1 MKQAIL
7 MNFKPKEVQKIL
19 NGEKTLVISKT
30 MPKCKL
36 PIDVYVYCAKGRGSE
51 KSPSLCVVS
60 DYDYETFTRLSD
72 DYVLNACNYLPDFF
86 GILDGSIVAK
96 FTLKEVVG
104 FKVDD
109 KEIDTIVLDN
119 ITRLYFEEK
128 TLEYMTQVSYE
139 EMAKYLNGKKGYL
152 WYIDNLEIF
161 NKRLKLNHFWVE
173 CDSET
178 GKDCKHC
185 CFLVSETNE
194 SVGHEE
200 WCNSE
205 HDHMRR
211 LKKAPSKYQYVW
223 VEENADR
230 KD

>member
-19 NGEKTLVISKT
+19 NGEKKLVISKP

-36 PIDVYVYCAKGRGSE
+36 PIDVYVYCAKGRGSK

-104 FKVDD
+104 FEVD
-109 KEIDTIVLDN
+109 KEIDAMRLDN
-119 ITRLYFEEK
+119 IIRLFFEENSIEDMPQINFERMK
-128 TLEYMTQVSYE
+128 
-139 EMAKYLNGKKGYL
+139 KYLNNKKGDS
-152 WYIDNLEIF
+152 WYIDNLEILK
-161 NKRLKLNHFWVE
+161 NKLELNDFWVK
-173 CDSET
+173 CDSKT
-178 GKDCKHC
+178 GKDCKNC
-185 CFLVSETNE
+185 CFLASETNE

-211 LKKAPSKYQYVW
+211 LKKAPSNYQYVW

>member
-7 MNFKPKEVQKIL
+7 MNFKPKEGQKIL
-19 NGEKTLVISKT
+19 NGEKTLVVSKT

-36 PIDVYVYCAKGRGSE
+36 PIDVYIYCSRGKVTK
-51 KSPSLCVVS
+51 KSPSLCA
-60 DYDYETFTRLSD
+60 TPHLSP
-72 DYVLNACNYLPDFF
+72 VLQ
-86 GILDGSIVAK
+86 ILGGRIVAK

-104 FKVDD
+104 FEID
-109 KEIDTIVLDN
+109 KEIDTIRLDN
-119 ITRLYFEEK
+119 ITRLCFEEK
-128 TLEYMTQVSYE
+128 SLEDMTQINFE
-139 EMAKYLNGKKGYL
+139 EMKKYLNGKKGYV
-152 WYIDNLEIF
+152 WYIDNLKIF
-161 NKRLKLNHFWVE
+161 DKQLKLNLFWVE

-185 CFLVSETNE
+185 SFLVCENNE

-211 LKKAPSKYQYVW
+211 LKKAPSNYQYVW

>member
-19 NGEKTLVISKT
+19 NGEKKLVISKP

-36 PIDVYVYCAKGRGSE
+36 PIDVYVYCAKGRGSK

-72 DYVLNACNYLPDFF
+72 NYVLNACNYLPDFF

-104 FKVDD
+104 FEVD
-109 KEIDTIVLDN
+109 KEIDAMRLDN
-119 ITRLYFEEK
+119 IIRLFFEENSIEDMPQINFERMK
-128 TLEYMTQVSYE
+128 
-139 EMAKYLNGKKGYL
+139 KYLNNKKGDS

-161 NKRLKLNHFWVE
+161 KNKLELNDFWVK

-185 CFLVSETNE
+185 SFLVCENNE

-205 HDHMRR
+205 HDHMRK
-211 LKKAPSKYQYVW
+211 LKKAPSNYQYVW